1 MSPDAAIL
9 GFDTSGPHCAAALL
23 VGDRIA
29 ASRAEAA
36 ERGQVSRLMPL
47 LEDVLGEGGADWR
60 DLARIGVGVG
70 PGNFTGTRISVSA
83 ARGLAMALDIP
94 AIGVSA
100 FDVAESAAAQP
111 GIPAVEGPGG
121 QIYVRP
127 PGAPPRLADSAQ
139 AAALGL
145 PLIHPPEPEAL
156 ACAIARLAA
165 AADANAPPPAP
176 LYVKPADAAP
186 AKRPPAPLLPDDG

>member
-23 VGDRIA
+23 IGERIA
-29 ASRAEAA
+29 ASRAETA

-47 LEDVLGEGGADWR
+47 LEEILGEGGADWR
-60 DLARIGVGVG
+60 DLARLGVGVG
-70 PGNFTGTRISVSA
+70 PGNFTGTRICVSA
-83 ARGLAMALDIP
+83 ARGLAMALGIP

-121 QIYVRP
+121 RIYIRP
-127 PGAPPRLADSAQ
+127 PGAPARLAEATQ

-145 PLIHPPEPEAL
+145 PLIHPPDPEAL

-186 AKRPPAPLLPDDG
+186 AKRPPAPLLPDEG